1 MTAENGGGGKRTE
14 RREMD
19 SSPQESDAMSRYLDL
34 KAAAYNPLMNKD
46 ERQEFAQNLI
56 DLVKLLNEGD
66 KIEPA
71 VREDLLKQVQTIE
84 RDYILLQKIGEAV
97 KQLERE
103 SRGGIQVPHLYNK
116 VAGLIVKALEGG
128 MPEQALEPFRKSI
141 LGYLREVR
149 AQVHRR

>member
-1 MTAENGGGGKRTE
+1 
-14 RREMD
+14 MD

-34 KAAAYNPLMNKD
+34 KAAAYNPLMSKE
-46 ERQEFAQNLI
+46 ERRDFAQNLI
-56 DLVKLLNEGD
+56 DTVKLLNEGD

-71 VREDLLKQVQTIE
+71 VREDLLRQIQTLE
-84 RDYILLQKIGEAV
+84 RDYLLLQKIGEAV

-103 SRGGIQVPHLYNK
+103 SRGGIQVPHLYNE
-116 VAGLIVKALEGG
+116 VAGLIVNALEGG

-149 AQVHRR
+149 AQAHRL